1 MLYTALI
8 LGLVSSLH
16 CVGMCGPIAMMLP
29 YTEGGHSAP
38 SFWNKLRGRV
48 FIETLTYNIGRIVTY
63 TFLGLLFGFLG
74 RGLAVVGFSQ
84 ALSVLF
90 GLLFIV
96 VAIKRQGLEQLDAFL
111 NRHFSQRIRGLF
123 AQFMKHRS
131 GFFALGM
138 LNGLMPCGIVY
149 WAIAASLMTFN
160 PIEGAAYMSLFGL
173 GTMPLM
179 LATVLASRGLH
190 RSAVRRF
197 YRFIPVYQFALGV
210 FLIYRAFSVDP
221 SVFWMLTP
229 APVCH

>member
-16 CVGMCGPIAMMLP
+16 CVGMCGPLVMMLP
-29 YTEGGHSAP
+29 YSKEA
-38 SFWNKLRGRV
+38 RMRV
-48 FIETLTYNIGRIVTY
+48 FFETLTYNLGRVLTY
-63 TFLGLLFGFLG
+63 AFLGLLFGFLG
-74 RGLAVVGFSQ
+74 KGIAFVGFSQ
-84 ALSVLF
+84 VLSVVF
-90 GLLFIV
+90 GLIFIV
-96 VAIKRQGLEQLDAFL
+96 LAIKKQGLEQLDGFL
-111 NRHFSQRIRGLF
+111 NRHFAQRMRRLF
-123 AQFMKHRS
+123 SRFLKNKS

-138 LNGLMPCGIVY
+138 LNGLLPCGIVY

-160 PIEGAAYMSLFGL
+160 PLEGAAYMFIFGI

-197 YRFIPVYQFALGV
+197 YKFIPIYQFALGV
-210 FLIYRAFSVDP
+210 FLIYRAYMVDP

-229 APVCH
+229 APLCH

>member
-16 CVGMCGPIAMMLP
+16 CVGMCGPLVMMMP
-29 YTEGGHSAP
+29 YTEGVR
-38 SFWNKLRGRV
+38 WRV
-48 FIETLTYNIGRIVTY
+48 FFETLTYNIGRILTY
-63 TFLGLLFGFLG
+63 AFLGLLFGFLG
-74 RGLAVVGFSQ
+74 KGIAIVGFSQ

-90 GLLFIV
+90 GLIFIV
-96 VAIKRQGLEQLDAFL
+96 LAVKKRGLEQLDGFL
-111 NRHFSQRIRGLF
+111 NRHFAQRMRRVFSRFL
-123 AQFMKHRS
+123 KNKS

-138 LNGLMPCGIVY
+138 LNGLLPCGIVY

-160 PIEGAAYMSLFGL
+160 PIEGAAYMFIFGI
-173 GTMPLM
+173 GTMPLI

-197 YRFIPVYQFALGV
+197 YKFIPVYQFALGV
-210 FLIYRAFSVDP
+210 FLIYRAYMVDP

-229 APVCH
+229 APLCH

>member
-29 YTEGGHSAP
+29 YSEAVDSATARRMR
-38 SFWNKLRGRV
+38 WRV
-48 FIETLTYNIGRIVTY
+48 FFETFSYNIGRVITY

-74 RGLAVVGFSQ
+74 KGLAVVGFSQ
-84 ALSVLF
+84 VISILF
-90 GLLFIV
+90 GLIFIV
-96 VAIKRQGLEQLDAFL
+96 LAFKKHGLEQIDAFL
-111 NRHFSQRIRGLF
+111 NRHFAQKIRRAF
-123 AQFMKHRS
+123 NQFMKDRS

-138 LNGLMPCGIVY
+138 LNGLLPCGIVY
-149 WAIAASLMTFN
+149 WAIATSLMTFT
-160 PIEGAAYMSLFGL
+160 PVEGAAYMFLFGV

-179 LATVLASRGLH
+179 LATVLASRGFH

-197 YRFIPVYQFALGV
+197 YKFIPLYQFALGV
-210 FLIYRAFSVDP
+210 FLIYRAYMIDP

-229 APVCH
+229 APLCH